1 MINILYIK
9 NMSKFFKNLFGT
21 LFDKPWEKE
30 QMETDNYHNGKTFD
44 ISLQTSAV
52 IVIFGV
58 STVLFTLIVTG
69 YLYSIPVSQ
78 DTGYLLKPNLL
89 WLNTLILLS
98 VTYFFNKITNDLKN
112 NKSEKVKN
120 NLLIVGF
127 LSYLFLFGQIL
138 FWFQLM
144 KNGNYVSTNNYF
156 SSFYIFTTL
165 HGLHLLGG
173 LLFWGKVFSKVN
185 KLKKEE
191 FIKEQKNID
200 ALSLYWT
207 FLLIVWF
214 IFFLIIYVFNDTVI
228 AWCRALLS

>member
-1 MINILYIK
+1 
-9 NMSKFFKNLFGT
+9 MSKFFKNLFGT
-21 LFDKPWEKE
+21 LSDKPWDKE
-30 QMETDNYHNGKTFD
+30 QMKVDNYHQGKTFD

-58 STVLFTLIVTG
+58 STVLFTLVVTG

-78 DTGYLLKPNLL
+78 DTNYLLKPNLL
-89 WLNTLILLS
+89 WLNSLILLF

-112 NKSEKVKN
+112 NKFEKIKN

-127 LSYLFLFGQIL
+127 LSYSFLFGQIF

-144 KNGNYVSTNNYF
+144 KSGNYVSTNNYF
-156 SSFYIFTTL
+156 SSFYIFTAL

-173 LLFWGKVFSKVN
+173 LFFWGKVFSKIN
-185 KLKKEE
+185 KLKKED
-191 FIKEQKNID
+191 FIKEQKSID

-214 IFFLIIYVFNDTVI
+214 VFFLIIYVFNDTVI
-228 AWCRALLS
+228 EWCKNLLA

>member
-1 MINILYIK
+1 
-9 NMSKFFKNLFGT
+9 MSKFLKNIFGT
-21 LFDKPWEKE
+21 LSDKPWEKK
-30 QMETDNYHNGKTFD
+30 QIETDNHHHGKTFD

-89 WLNTLILLS
+89 WLNTLILLF

-120 NLLIVGF
+120 NLLIIGF
-127 LSYLFLFGQIL
+127 LSYLFLFGQIF

-144 KNGNYVSTNNYF
+144 RSGNYVSTNNYF

-173 LLFWGKVFSKVN
+173 LLFWGKVFSKIN

-207 FLLIVWF
+207 FLLIVWI
-214 IFFLIIYVFNDTVI
+214 IFFSIMYIFNDTVI
-228 AWCRALLS
+228 AWCRTLLS

>member
-1 MINILYIK
+1 
-9 NMSKFFKNLFGT
+9 
-21 LFDKPWEKE
+21 
-30 QMETDNYHNGKTFD
+30 MESDNHHQGKTFD

-58 STVLFTLIVTG
+58 STVLFTLVVTG
-69 YLYSIPVSQ
+69 YLYSIPVTQ
-78 DTGYLLKPNLL
+78 DTEYLLKPNLL
-89 WLNTLILLS
+89 WLNTLVLLY
-98 VTYFFNKITNDLKN
+98 VAYFFNKITNDLKKN
-112 NKSEKVKN
+112 NFEKIKK

-127 LSYLFLFGQIL
+127 LSYAFLFGQIF

-144 KNGNYVSTNNYF
+144 ENGNYVSTNNYF

-173 LLFWGKVFSKVN
+173 LFFWGKVFSKVN
-185 KLKKEE
+185 KLKKEQ
-191 FIKEQKNID
+191 IINSQKSID

-214 IFFLIIYVFNDTVI
+214 VFFLIMYVFNDTVI
-228 AWCRALLS
+228 AWCRALLG